1 MKKRKFVVTWVR
13 ISHLAED
20 IEVLAENREEAK
32 QLASRLF
39 SGGKEVHA
47 EEFCNGI
54 ECEEDDDDDDDDD
67 DDTYDAFGVN
77 IKNSFNTPPKGAV

>member
-20 IEVLAENREEAK
+20 IEVMAENREEAQK
-32 QLASRLF
+32 LASRLF
-39 SGGKEVHA
+39 SGGEEVHA

-54 ECEEDDDDDDDDD
+54 ECEDEEEE
-67 DDTYDAFGVN
+67 A
-77 IKNSFNTPPKGAV
+77 

>member
-20 IEVLAENREEAK
+20 IEVLAENREEAQK
-32 QLASRLF
+32 LARQQF
-39 SGGKEVHA
+39 TGGEEVYA

-54 ECEEDDDDDDDDD
+54 ECEEEEEENEND
-67 DDTYDAFGVN
+67 
-77 IKNSFNTPPKGAV
+77 K